1 LNDLKNLGNPI
12 QKREEEN
19 RKRPGLGNTL
29 LNTINDFKKFTTTV
43 DENFSHLTQ
52 EDKNNIN
59 EECSKVET
67 WYNNLNQTQSKLN
80 LYDDPVLLSN
90 DLIRKK

>member
-1 LNDLKNLGNPI
+1 MK
-12 QKREEEN
+12 
-19 RKRPGLGNTL
+19 
-29 LNTINDFKKFTTTV
+29 
-43 DENFSHLTQ
+43 NFSHLTQ

-90 DLIRKK
+90 DLIRKNDQLFNSCNAIKFKPKPKIEKKR